1 MYQVVLT
8 PDEEGGFDAVVP
20 DLPGCFSFGG
30 TREEAIAMAADS
42 AKTYVASFM
51 LHGDRYRLPAPMR
64 LMGQH
69 LWSFLRLMR
78 TKSLKERRY
87 LLPRP
92 HVFSE

>member
-51 LHGDRYRLPAPMR
+51 LHGDPIPASSTYEVD
-64 LMGQH
+64 GGSI
-69 LWSFLRLMR
+69 LWSF
-78 TKSLKERRY
+78 
-87 LLPRP
+87 
-92 HVFSE
+92 F